1 MRYGAEKRSGG
12 LALNQSAGGD
22 AGEGM
27 DQRPKGAEKSG
38 PARPGGPSGRKAA
51 RPQKTAV
58 HTTKSQ
64 KVREIGISREALVR
78 RIMDVRRTGL
88 VVLVARAVGGVLI
101 TLFMTSAAF
110 WFLSIPFALFNSGWV
125 ITPLSILTAAA
136 LVVAAAFASVRS
148 VPQAAVT
155 LKFLREKAFWWVDPF
170 RDERPQFL
178 PMWLEAILW
187 APTQVLAGAIPF
199 KTLRETGPA
208 DAEAAADLA
217 RRMAE
222 EGELDLSIG
231 MPAGSPDE
239 KGLRFLL
246 LLRLVRLV
254 TEEGKL
260 RARISGLGQAA
271 LFEGTVA

>member
-1 MRYGAEKRSGG
+1 MNQPTDGEGGEGASQRSRGADRSG
-12 LALNQSAGGD
+12 A
-22 AGEGM
+22 
-27 DQRPKGAEKSG
+27 
-38 PARPGGPSGRKAA
+38 ARPGPSGRRAA

-58 HTTKSQ
+58 QAKSQ
-64 KVREIGISREALVR
+64 KVKEVGISHEGLVR
-78 RIMDVRRTGL
+78 RMMDIRRTSL
-88 VVLVARAVGGVLI
+88 VILVARAAGGVLI
-101 TLFMTSAAF
+101 TLFLTSAAF
-110 WFLSIPFALFNSGWV
+110 WFLSIPFSLFNSGWV
-125 ITPLSILTAAA
+125 VTPLSILTAAA
-136 LVVAAAFASVRS
+136 LVVAARLASVRS
-148 VPQAAVT
+148 IPQAAST
-155 LKFLREKAFWWVDPF
+155 LDFLQEKAFWWIDPF
-170 RDERPQFL
+170 RDERPHFL

-199 KTLRETGPA
+199 RTLRETGPA

-231 MPAGSPDE
+231 IPADSPDK

-260 RARISGLGQAA
+260 RARISGLGQTA
-271 LFEGTVA
+271 LFEGPVA